1 MRALAALA
9 VAAVLSACGTAAPA
23 NPVAIGAT
31 APAYATRTLAG
42 DSASLAALRGKV
54 VVLNVWATWCHPCRQ
69 EIPQLQALHTTYAD
83 RGLAVVGVSVDAA
96 GTESGIREFAK
107 EFAMTYPI
115 WLDPDERVTSRFL
128 TMGVPE
134 TFLIDRAGVIRWHRI
149 GALDPRDQTLADA
162 IHRALDQ

>member
-1 MRALAALA
+1 MCSSDL
-9 VAAVLSACGTAAPA
+9 
-23 NPVAIGAT
+23 
-31 APAYATRTLAG
+31 
-42 DSASLAALRGKV
+42 
-54 VVLNVWATWCHPCRQ
+54 
-69 EIPQLQALHTTYAD
+69 
-83 RGLAVVGVSVDAA
+83 
-96 GTESGIREFAK
+96 FAK

>member
-1 MRALAALA
+1 VRRIALLGVIVALAA
-9 VAAVLSACGTAAPA
+9 CGGAAPA

-31 APAYATRTLAG
+31 APEYAARTLAG
-42 DSASLAALRGKV
+42 DSVALSAMRGKV

-69 EIPQLQALHTTYAD
+69 EIPQLQALHTTYAE

-96 GTESGIREFAK
+96 GTEDGIREFAK

-115 WLDPDERVTSRFL
+115 WLDPDERVSSRFL

-134 TFLIDRAGVIRWHRI
+134 TFIIDRTGVIRWHRI
-149 GALDPRDQTLADA
+149 GALQDGDA
-162 IHRALDQ
+162 SLKAAIARALDG